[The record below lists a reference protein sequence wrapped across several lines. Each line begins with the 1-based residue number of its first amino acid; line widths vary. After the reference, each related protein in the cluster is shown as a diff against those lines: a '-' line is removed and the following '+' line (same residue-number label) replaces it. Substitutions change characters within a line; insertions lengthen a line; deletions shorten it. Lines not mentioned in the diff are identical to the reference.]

1 MGERVAMGVIEPPYR
16 PVEPGRPF
24 HDKLLKGVGYA
35 KLAVDYDSFAVA
47 DAIPGGLDQLGMAAY
62 RYGAEIM
69 AVKLDGWGRYLLR

>member
-1 MGERVAMGVIEPPYR
+1 MGKRVAVGIIELPYR

-35 KLAVDYDSFAVA
+35 QLTVDYDSFTVA

-62 RYGAEIM
+62 RYGTEIM
-69 AVKLDGWGRYLLR
+69 TVKLDGWGRYLLR